1 VNYMDRESEK
11 LTWEGK
17 LWSCHAVKGLTPF
30 IFRPTHSPNARAQT
44 LLLNRLAR
52 AFPEVES
59 LFQPKQTTTE

>member
-1 VNYMDRESEK
+1 MNYMDRESER
-11 LTWEGK
+11 LNWESE
-17 LWSCHAVKGLTPF
+17 LWNCLQAKGLTPF

-59 LFQPKQTTTE
+59 HSQLKQTTTE